1 MLSIA
6 EIQNKLLPIFEK
18 NGIKKAVLFGSYALG
33 IATVNSD
40 IDLLIDDDGLIIG
53 FQFFG
58 LRSELEEA
66 INKDVD
72 LLIERDI
79 IPNSKIEMEI
89 REKGMV
95 IYERIG

>member
-1 MLSIA
+1 MLSVV
-6 EIQNKLLPIFEK
+6 EIQSKLKPIFEK
-18 NGIKKAVLFGSYALG
+18 NGIKKAILFGSYALG
-33 IATVNSD
+33 LATVNSD
-40 IDLLIDDDGLIIG
+40 VDLLIDDDGLIIG

-79 IPNSKIEMEI
+79 VPSSKIEMEI
-89 REKGMV
+89 KEKGLI
-95 IYERIG
+95 IYERVD